1 MKVAAILSAF
11 AAATLVSAGTF
22 HPVDQGQGEIVPG
35 AFILELEDN
44 ILQAQIGLNLR
55 ILSIDFNLRQEFSIL
70 HGLSLNVK
78 SGHDGEALSKVA
90 GVKNVWPV
98 TVHNIPQ
105 TVQSTKKPTDP
116 EVVSYHSMTGVD
128 IVHKKYK
135 LTGKGVKVGVIDTGI
150 DYKHPAFAVPGAKE
164 GCFGKGCRV
173 QYGYN
178 FVGDDIRNP
187 TPNNDP
193 MDCKGHG
200 THVAGIIGANAMNIK
215 SGPKPPQPFIGVA
228 PEAILGAY
236 RVFGCDGGTLSDI
249 IMAGLERAA
258 KDKMDVSIKHALR
271 SHSNMSLLNKTNK

>member
-1 MKVAAILSAF
+1 M
-11 AAATLVSAGTF
+11 
-22 HPVDQGQGEIVPG
+22 
-35 AFILELEDN
+35 
-44 ILQAQIGLNLR
+44 
-55 ILSIDFNLRQEFSIL
+55 
-70 HGLSLNVK
+70 
-78 SGHDGEALSKVA
+78 A